1 MFDVM
6 PLHLLPWHWLR
17 KWVCDVQA
25 KWVCYVQASGAKSND
40 TWLLVDG
47 RAPAGQHDGL
57 VRTVVMSSPTFK
69 NWSEYTKGSAPGR
82 CGMMHA

>member
-1 MFDVM
+1 MALVAG
-6 PLHLLPWHWLR
+6 
-17 KWVCDVQA
+17 DVQA
-25 KWVCYVQASGAKSND
+25 KRVCYVQASGAKSND